1 MENKILSKHKPKP
14 IYEKNNNI
22 TELAIDSH
30 AHLDR
35 FENAEEIILNA
46 KKEGLENIILIAGS
60 PESIQKAREY
70 AKKYDNIY
78 YAIALHP
85 YDIHM
90 LSSDYI
96 KMVEDI
102 ARVDKKFVLVAE
114 FGIDYHG
121 DMPHTKEEQKVAFIK
136 QLELAD
142 KLKKPVAL
150 HIRDAH
156 TDAIKIL
163 KANKHLLNSG
173 GIIHC
178 YSGGKMEAQE
188 YLSLG
193 FHLSFSGSVTYHK
206 DGCETEV
213 IEALKITPPELMLI
227 ETDCPF
233 LAPSPYR
240 GNINEP
246 KYVLVTAEH
255 IADLLEKDVNEVIKQ
270 TRINTKKLLN
280 LK

>member
-1 MENKILSKHKPKP
+1 MNPFDLLKNTQAIKEQT
-14 IYEKNNNI
+14 EKLKE
-22 TELAIDSH
+22 ELASI
-30 AHLDR
+30 R
-35 FENAEEIILNA
+35 V
-46 KKEGLENIILIAGS
+46 EG
-60 PESIQKAREY
+60 
-70 AKKYDNIY
+70 
-78 YAIALHP
+78 
-85 YDIHM
+85 
-90 LSSDYI
+90 
-96 KMVEDI
+96 
-102 ARVDKKFVLVAE
+102 
-114 FGIDYHG
+114 
-121 DMPHTKEEQKVAFIK
+121 
-136 QLELAD
+136 
-142 KLKKPVAL
+142 
-150 HIRDAH
+150 
-156 TDAIKIL
+156 
-163 KANKHLLNSG
+163 
-173 GIIHC
+173 

-240 GNINEP
+240 GIINEP